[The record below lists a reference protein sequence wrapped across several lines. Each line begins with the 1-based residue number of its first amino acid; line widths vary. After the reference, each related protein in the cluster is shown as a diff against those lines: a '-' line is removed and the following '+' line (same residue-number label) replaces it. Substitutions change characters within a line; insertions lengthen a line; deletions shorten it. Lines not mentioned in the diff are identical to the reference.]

1 VPAFCAASP
10 LAVSTVREFIG
21 TSQHFSLVSVSFIS
35 MLHTPLF
42 PVIQMTEYKLEA
54 TVEEDCDT
62 IMHFIMPNH

>member
-1 VPAFCAASP
+1 
-10 LAVSTVREFIG
+10 LA
-21 TSQHFSLVSVSFIS
+21 SVSFNS

-42 PVIQMTEYKLEA
+42 PVIQVTEEHILEA